1 VVIKAPESQSPIK
14 RGLDVLVVDDN
25 EQNIELLLAFLEDFV
40 EQQGGRIRTAS
51 DGLDAIKQIETLAP
65 DLLLL
70 DVMMPRMSGFQL
82 CSRLKQN
89 PVTKTIPIVLVTAL
103 NEVSDVERATDC
115 GADDFISKP
124 VNRVELIA
132 RIRTVLGRPR

>member
-1 VVIKAPESQSPIK
+1 MVIKSPESQSPIK
-14 RGLDVLVVDDN
+14 RGLDILVVDDN

-89 PVTKTIPIVLVTAL
+89 PATKKIPIVLVTAL
-103 NEVSDVERATDC
+103 NEVSDVERARDC

-132 RIRTVLGRPR
+132 RIRTVLGRVR